1 MEYIRFDV
9 LIFFVLI
16 SVHFIFGKENPLKKI
31 FPALFLVF
39 IVLAI
44 ITNRNE
50 FLCSFDNEGNTYK
63 MYFNW
68 LRSSDYFSD
77 TKERYGKKNVYTLK
91 RNQKTILT
99 FEDKTL
105 HEGNYRH
112 FCIDNITNHQIY
124 ISNSYETIILPLN
137 QEITQENIR
146 FLRDGEM
153 LSPEKV
159 FDLIEV
165 K

>member
-9 LIFFVLI
+9 LIFFLLL
-16 SVHFIFGKENPLKKI
+16 SVHFIFGKENPLRKI
-31 FPALFLVF
+31 FPALFLVS

-63 MYFNW
+63 MSFNW

-77 TKERYGKKNVYTLK
+77 REERYGKKNTYTLK

-105 HEGNYRH
+105 HEGSYH
-112 FCIDNITNHQIY
+112 YFCIDSIANDQIY
-124 ISNSYETIILPLN
+124 IGNSYETIILPLN

-146 FLRDGEM
+146 ILEDGEI